1 MLVLKKYY
9 AAPMDVS
16 MIKPFNQVE
25 DEVDRIMDATKATTA
40 ITAKGQVTLPKRIRE
55 AVGLKPGDKVDVRAT
70 ASGGVYIEK
79 PGTSQRYRERLYA
92 IAKERPIRDMTTDEF
107 MKIMRGDP
115 AEDPPLAE
123 TGEKP

>member
-1 MLVLKKYY
+1 
-9 AAPMDVS
+9 MDVS
-16 MIKPFNQVE
+16 MIKRFSQVE
-25 DEVDRIMDATKATTA
+25 DDADRIIDATKATTT
-40 ITAKGQVTLPKRIRE
+40 ITVKGQVALPKRIRE

-79 PGTSQRYRERLYA
+79 PGASQRYTERLYA

-107 MKIMRGDP
+107 MKMIRGDP